1 MRFRF
6 SKFKDIDGMGKE
18 GTFVT
23 ETIAENLSSKTISG
37 ASFSLYI
44 FDKSKARIS
53 ERYVNLTNVA
63 AGQTVKFQMTMSA
76 SWHSRFGG
84 HRDERSADHVYHR

>member
-1 MRFRF
+1 MAWARRVPL
-6 SKFKDIDGMGKE
+6 SRKQSLKIS
-18 GTFVT
+18 
-23 ETIAENLSSKTISG
+23 SSKTISG